1 MGELR
6 GPLGNIIT
14 LYNEVW
20 IMDVCYSVSDP
31 LIDRD
36 KTGVSQQA
44 LVARVT

>member
-6 GPLGNIIT
+6 GLLGNIIT

-20 IMDVCYSVSDP
+20 IMDVCYSVRDP

-36 KTGVSQQA
+36 KAGVSQQA